1 MITRRQFLKGMAAE
15 SAALLLTGSLCAE
28 AFADDAAGA
37 ADAPASENAGRDGI
51 TVLGTRGSL
60 PVSGKDFL
68 RFGGATTCFLV
79 RMDGELILLDAGTG
93 MARIPKDVLSAPQI
107 SLLLSHPHVD
117 HMQGIPMCPYL
128 SQKTANLSVY
138 AAEHG
143 GLNTESQILAFFSPP
158 LWPIN
163 PTMMPGKSIFHDMKE
178 AFRIGDVLVEFMEG
192 VHPGGVSLFKLTGS
206 RKTLVFAT
214 DCTLTDE
221 LRPKLQEFAEGCDV
235 LMIDG
240 QYSDDEW
247 KGRETYG
254 HTRWTEAARFGQDCH
269 AACIKIIHHDPNHTD
284 DDLDAAESEAKAV
297 CRQCS
302 FAREGE
308 IIPLQE

>member
-1 MITRRQFLKGMAAE
+1 MITRRQFLKGIAAE

-93 MARIPKDVLSAPQI
+93 MARIPKDVLGAPQI

-247 KGRETYG
+247 KGRPRRRASDRTVMQP
-254 HTRWTEAARFGQDCH
+254 A
-269 AACIKIIHHDPNHTD
+269 
-284 DDLDAAESEAKAV
+284 
-297 CRQCS
+297 
-302 FAREGE
+302 
-308 IIPLQE
+308 

>member
-1 MITRRQFLKGMAAE
+1 MITRRQFLKGIAAE

-158 LWPIN
+158 LWPMTDFSRI
-163 PTMMPGKSIFHDMKE
+163 PTKSFW
-178 AFRIGDVLVEFMEG
+178 R
-192 VHPGGVSLFKLTGS
+192 
-206 RKTLVFAT
+206 
-214 DCTLTDE
+214 
-221 LRPKLQEFAEGCDV
+221 
-235 LMIDG
+235 
-240 QYSDDEW
+240 
-247 KGRETYG
+247 GRE
-254 HTRWTEAARFGQDCH
+254 
-269 AACIKIIHHDPNHTD
+269 
-284 DDLDAAESEAKAV
+284 
-297 CRQCS
+297 S
-302 FAREGE
+302 FFPPKPRIA
-308 IIPLQE
+308 